1 MLTQVIVQSSTPM
14 TLKVE
19 DIVPTEILFLKGIT
33 GLSPEGLTLFT
44 GDFARDGGYYQGR
57 RIGQRNVVFTFKLN
71 PDYTNNVET
80 SDIREL
86 LYKTFL
92 EPLPASDAVQ
102 VLLDDDRKP
111 DRYFIG
117 YCEAINTDMWSQT
130 QEAQVSLLCVD
141 PYIRSSALTT
151 FTDASG
157 VISTP
162 FTYDGSADTGL
173 KFQIKVATANQNIF
187 VKINNDI
194 MQLQH
199 PTTYAINDIIDVDT
213 SIGTRSIKL
222 TRSAVTTDVMAHLQT
237 TGVPWLQLKEA
248 ANTISTYGTTA
259 ADGKTKIMSYSYRS
273 AWWGV

>member
-1 MLTQVIVQSSTPM
+1 MLTQVVIQSSSPT
-14 TLKVE
+14 TLNVE
-19 DIVPTEILFLKGIT
+19 DIDPDEILILKNIT
-33 GLSPEGLTLFT
+33 GLSAKGLTLFT

-57 RIGQRNVVFTFKLN
+57 RAGKRNPVFTFKLN
-71 PDYTNNVET
+71 PNYAIDIEV

-86 LYKTFL
+86 LYKMFL
-92 EPLPASDAVQ
+92 QPQVGSDAVQ
-102 VLLDDDRKP
+102 VLLKDDRKP
-111 DRYFIG
+111 DRYLIG
-117 YCEAINTDMWSQT
+117 YTEDIDTEMWSKEQS
-130 QEAQVSLLCVD
+130 AMVSMICTD
-141 PYIRSSALTT
+141 PYLRSAALTS
-151 FTDASG
+151 FVDASG

-162 FTYDGSADTGL
+162 FTYDGSATTGL

-199 PTTYAINDIIDVDT
+199 PTTYAVNDIIDVDT
-213 SIGTRSIKL
+213 SVGSRSIKL

-237 TGVPWLQLKEA
+237 SGVPWLQLKEA

-273 AWWGV
+273 AWWGI